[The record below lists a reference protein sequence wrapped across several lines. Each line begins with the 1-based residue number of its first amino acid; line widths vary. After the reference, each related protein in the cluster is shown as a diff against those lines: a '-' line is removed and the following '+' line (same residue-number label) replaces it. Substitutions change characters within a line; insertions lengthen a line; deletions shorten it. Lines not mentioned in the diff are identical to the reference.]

1 MVFVDTFY
9 HKLKSVTK
17 EIIKRY
23 LDMMLNVPKKNK
35 SLKSNFYVDIKA
47 RLFIKIVLLSL
58 SLTMMISGAESKI
71 GKKINDI
78 ISSNTNINL
87 PIPNLPSIN
96 IVYDANKLTCYPIKL
111 IKKKFHKDR
120 VQYYCI
126 DSDIKLSKS
135 EFVDDIDREHGQ
147 IDTERL
153 INDVKEKVDQGNK
166 YKVDI
171 LLSDATSGR
180 WVGFFL
186 KRELKEKSQLSKI
199 IDEFLPTKYYLSLRP
214 QLANNGDQK
223 GLKCRDG
230 GSRGG
235 FFYYREF
242 ENDIEIM
249 FQYEAGIDF
258 NGDVPFINI
267 TNGDNSTR
275 RLSYISLMYGDFSI
289 VFGKYWSVYYDIAG
303 FTDYYMAFGVQA
315 SGAFNNSSDG
325 SNSGT
330 GRPDRVVQLKT
341 TQDIYNVS
349 LQFQPTHPSSEDI
362 DSDYSYGIAGSTI
375 YKYSDFLRVGAS
387 ISYVKFN
394 DITQAMNSIGIDG
407 DDQAYIVGFI
417 YKRERYSINST
428 FSYTKNHMNDDR
440 GYYLDTMGAELYL
453 RYDISDMVRLV
464 GGGNWM
470 IPANDDYQ
478 GEYRVRTNII
488 SLQYTFGTKNFDD
501 LIYIELSAPRGRL
514 ANGDE
519 LDISLA
525 IGLRYLF
532 SR

>member
-1 MVFVDTFY
+1 MNI
-9 HKLKSVTK
+9 SVG
-17 EIIKRY
+17 
-23 LDMMLNVPKKNK
+23 
-35 SLKSNFYVDIKA
+35 
-47 RLFIKIVLLSL
+47 LFIRIILLSL
-58 SLTMMISGAESKI
+58 SYTMIISGAESEI
-71 GKKINDI
+71 GKKITNI
-78 ISSNTNINL
+78 ISNNTNINL
-87 PIPNLPSIN
+87 PIPNLPSID
-96 IVYDANKLTCYPIKL
+96 IVHDNNKLTCYPIKL

-126 DSDIKLSKS
+126 NSDIKISKS
-135 EFVDDIDREHGQ
+135 EIVDDIDKEHGQ
-147 IDTERL
+147 IDTDRL

-186 KRELKEKSQLSKI
+186 KRELKEKSQLFKI
-199 IDEFLPTKYYLSLRP
+199 VDEFLPTKYYLSLRP
-214 QLANNGDQK
+214 QLANNGNQK
-223 GLKCRDG
+223 GLKFKNA
-230 GSRGG
+230 GSKGG

-242 ENDIEIM
+242 QNEIEVM
-249 FQYEAGIDF
+249 FQYEAGLDL
-258 NGDVPFINI
+258 NSDVPFINV
-267 TNGDNSTR
+267 TNGDDSTR
-275 RLSYISLMYGDFSI
+275 RLSYLSLMYGDFSI
-289 VFGKYWSVYYDIAG
+289 VSGKYWSVYYDIAG
-303 FTDYYMAFGVQA
+303 FTDYYMAFGAQA
-315 SGAFNNSSDG
+315 SGAFNNLSDG
-325 SNSGT
+325 SDSGT

-341 TQDIYNVS
+341 KQNIYNIS
-349 LQFQPTHPSSEDI
+349 LQFQPIHQSSEDI
-362 DSDYSYGIAGSTI
+362 DSDYSYGIAGSVI
-375 YKYSDFLRVGAS
+375 YKYSDFLRIGAS
-387 ISYVKFN
+387 IAYAKFD
-394 DITQAMNSIGIDG
+394 DITLSMNSIGIDG
-407 DDQAYIVGFI
+407 DDQSYIVGFT

-428 FSYTKNHMNDDR
+428 FSYTKNHMNDDQ
-440 GYYLDTMGAELYL
+440 GYYLDTIGSELYL
-453 RYDISDMVRLV
+453 RYDISDTVRLV

-501 LIYIELSAPRGRL
+501 LVYIEASAPKGRL